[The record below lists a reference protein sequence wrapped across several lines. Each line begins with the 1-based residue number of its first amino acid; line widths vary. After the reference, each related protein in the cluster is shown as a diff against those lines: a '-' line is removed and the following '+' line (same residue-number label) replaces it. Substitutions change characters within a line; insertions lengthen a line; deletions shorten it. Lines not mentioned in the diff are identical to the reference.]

1 MKPEFTIDKGATDEQ
16 RLAINALLDITEHH
30 PKIVMRTAEFM
41 MTRTIDDTDGV
52 FILFN
57 REAREAHGIIRD
69 FLLNRADRVL
79 GVDDN
84 AEAAI
89 RRDPRFDSLMR
100 QESTMSKSS
109 SPEQRQAIKDSQE
122 EIRDKRRLVR
132 LAVLAGRVAATQERE
147 DSEAVRDD
155 NSHVA

>member
-1 MKPEFTIDKGATDEQ
+1 
-16 RLAINALLDITEHH
+16 
-30 PKIVMRTAEFM
+30 MRTAEFM

-52 FILFN
+52 LILFN

-79 GVDDN
+79 EVGAS

-89 RRDPRFDSLMR
+89 SRDPRVNSLTR
-100 QESTMSKSS
+100 QQSAIPKGK
-109 SPEQRQAIKDSQE
+109 SPEQQQAIKDSQE

-147 DSEAVRDD
+147 DPEAVRDD